1 MTDVAVHDKMEIDAP
16 PEEPEKIEGDKDD
29 EDLEA
34 GSVSTKVVALPKE
47 PIDLRFKNLPVGIKA
62 RQVPCGFPPMQK
74 TIRIE
79 QCASLSG
86 SPSDAQRL
94 QPSFH
99 GS

>member
-1 MTDVAVHDKMEIDAP
+1 MEIDAP

-62 RQVPCGFPPMQK
+62 RQVPSSPPVLLVLFKYSNPFGRMRRV
-74 TIRIE
+74 IR
-79 QCASLSG
+79 QGLCSLSLE
-86 SPSDAQRL
+86 ATAL
-94 QPSFH
+94 
-99 GS
+99 